1 MICDSPM
8 RPFWGRLLLLPLA
21 LAPAAAE
28 PPLRVPSDAL
38 FQPGQWAEYIHV
50 AEQLLESTPPG
61 RKTWHTASRLALA
74 VKLAKDRRS
83 PTAIA
88 DANFADAPKAK
99 AVFLGVTELLD
110 GDTQNVAALA
120 QTLRDSRASLS
131 QISQWLSDNGFGLG
145 AASLRLIPAFYLTMP
160 PADKTVWDAV
170 KAYPEIPPEKRE
182 PFFAILKRYANA
194 TRPEQ
199 QYNLPGLQVSVE
211 RLYRQDPKWEY
222 LDFVVQCARHLPPAM
237 AKVDVSFVDTALT
250 CRQPEHAVRL
260 AAALVDLDPTS
271 TEAKAKHA
279 ECLRRTGRPDEGLA
293 VRREAEATAA
303 AGERREARLDLLRA
317 MTPEQREQ
325 EIAAR
330 QQAVDADPANEQARL
345 ALADAQ
351 FMQRRRHK
359 DWYADP
365 QLRREAAGPYE
376 SLLDTAKDAQLR
388 RDTWSGLAECDP
400 AQALQTG
407 LPIAEHVLATYDP
420 AAPVASGRSPDA
432 HMFAKEVADA
442 LWSALRE
449 LNTAAVA
456 GDKAASAVALCR
468 QAAGLLALCSAKS
481 PKLHASVRMSLTAAH
496 ALSDD
501 YDRAVGVY
509 AQNLAS
515 DLQLR
520 REAEHEIND
529 LFAKLS
535 LTPGGG
541 RLDALP
547 TREAQWKAG
556 LYFLEHLNA
565 EPQSAQRTAEN
576 VGTGKGG
583 NAEAQKDRS
592 AEERAKVRAEIL
604 GIWAEFLT
612 RTLRAVHGTTY
623 TAAANRAPEPVDPKA
638 VAEFGRIVTKR
649 MQGAEGKGFGWKVK
663 QNVQLGMFNEP
674 SVVEMLKRVVAKAE
688 KVTG

>member
-1 MICDSPM
+1 VICDSPM

-359 DWYADP
+359 DWYAAP

-376 SLLDTAKDAQLR
+376 SLLATAKDAQLR

-449 LNTAAVA
+449 LDEAPIAE
-456 GDKAASAVALCR
+456 DKATLAVGLCR
-468 QAAGLLALCSAKS
+468 QAAAILTLCSAKS
-481 PKLHASVRMSLTAAH
+481 PKLHASVRIRLTSAH
-496 ALSDD
+496 ALAGD
-501 YDRAVGVY
+501 YDKAVHVY
-509 AQNLAS
+509 AQ
-515 DLQLR
+515 DLDTNPAFR
-520 REAEHEIND
+520 SEAKRHLKE
-529 LFAKLS
+529 LFDKQS

-541 RLDALP
+541 RLDSP
-547 TREAQWKAG
+547 VTRAAQWKVG
-556 LYFLEHLNA
+556 VYFLEHLTT
-565 EPQSAQRTAEN
+565 ETLSARRRA
-576 VGTGKGG
+576 KGG
-583 NAEAQKDRS
+583 NAETQGRGD
-592 AEERAKVRAEIL
+592 AEKEALKSRAEIL
-604 GIWAEFLT
+604 GIWGEMLL
-612 RTLRAVHGTTY
+612 RTLMAVHG
-623 TAAANRAPEPVDPKA
+623 PGPVEAEA
-638 VAEFGRIVTKR
+638 VAEFERVVTKR
-649 MQGAEGKGFGWKVK
+649 MEGEGGKGFAWKVK
-663 QNVQLGMFNEP
+663 QNVQVAMYNEP
-674 SVVEMLKRVVAKAE
+674 SVVAMVTRVMEIADRLTRGE
-688 KVTG
+688 G

>member
-1 MICDSPM
+1 VICDSPM

-449 LNTAAVA
+449 LDEAPIAE
-456 GDKAASAVALCR
+456 DKATLAVGLCR
-468 QAAGLLALCSAKS
+468 QAAAILTLCSAKS
-481 PKLHASVRMSLTAAH
+481 PKLHASVRIRLTSAH
-496 ALSDD
+496 ALAGD
-501 YDRAVGVY
+501 YDKALQVY
-509 AQNLAS
+509 AQ
-515 DLQLR
+515 DLDANQAFR
-520 REAEHEIND
+520 SEAKRHLKE
-529 LFAKLS
+529 LFDKQS

-541 RLDALP
+541 RLDSP
-547 TREAQWKAG
+547 VTRAAQWKVG
-556 LYFLEHLNA
+556 VYFLEHLTT
-565 EPQSAQRTAEN
+565 ETLSARRRA
-576 VGTGKGG
+576 KGG
-583 NAEAQKDRS
+583 NAETQGRGD
-592 AEERAKVRAEIL
+592 AEKEALKSRAEIL
-604 GIWAEFLT
+604 GIWGEMLL
-612 RTLRAVHGTTY
+612 RTLMAVHG
-623 TAAANRAPEPVDPKA
+623 PGPVEAEA
-638 VAEFGRIVTKR
+638 VAEFERVVTKR
-649 MQGAEGKGFGWKVK
+649 MEGEGGKGFAWKVK
-663 QNVQLGMFNEP
+663 QNVQVAMYNEP
-674 SVVEMLKRVVAKAE
+674 SVVAMVTRVMEIADRLTRGE
-688 KVTG
+688 G